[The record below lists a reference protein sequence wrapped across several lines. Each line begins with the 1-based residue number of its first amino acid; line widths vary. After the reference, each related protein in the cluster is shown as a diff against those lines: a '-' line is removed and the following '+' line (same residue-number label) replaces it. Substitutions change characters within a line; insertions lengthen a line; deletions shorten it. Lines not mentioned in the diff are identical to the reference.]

1 MCVCVCGTACNG
13 ILLGSLGPFCH
24 LERQTISMNSVHP
37 QGGGSWSHGIRCDG
51 NSVQPRR
58 SAGRN

>member
-1 MCVCVCGTACNG
+1 MCVCVWHCCDG

-24 LERQTISMNSVHP
+24 LERQTISMNSVPP
-37 QGGGSWSHGIRCDG
+37 QGGGSWSSGTRCDG
-51 NSVQPRR
+51 NSVQPWR